1 MRFSSA
7 LVVDDEP
14 GSRAVLKHIL
24 ELGGLS
30 VDAVSN
36 GQAALERIR
45 AEHPDLVVTDIRM
58 PGITGVQMAARVH
71 QIEDEVP
78 TLVAVTRHPEDVTD
92 PDVFALVLRKPV
104 SPSRLLAWLRDED
117 EGSPS
122 DGGSGDS

>member
-1 MRFSSA
+1 MRFDRA

-30 VDAVSN
+30 VEAVSS
-36 GQAALERIR
+36 GRAALERIR
-45 AEHPDLVVTDIRM
+45 AHHPDLVVTDIRM
-58 PGITGVQMAARVH
+58 PGITGVQMAIRVR
-71 QIEDEVP
+71 EEGGEVP

-104 SPSRLLAWLRDED
+104 SPSRLLAWLRDGD
-117 EGSPS
+117 EAPSANGSA
-122 DGGSGDS
+122 GGV